1 MANDANEEQRNCKTC
16 FIIPLD
22 QAEVLNGEL
31 QEEDWQ
37 EPYLRY
43 LLQGMLPANRIQR
56 EKLRRYV
63 TRFKVVDG
71 KLFKRSFQER

>member
-1 MANDANEEQRNCKTC
+1 MANDAKEEQRNCKT
-16 FIIPLD
+16 FSVMPLD
-22 QAEVLNGEL
+22 QAEVLNDGL

-43 LLQGMLPANRIQR
+43 LLQGMLPADRIQR

-63 TRFKVVDG
+63 TIFKVVDG
-71 KLFKRSFQER
+71 KLFKRSFQGR

>member
-1 MANDANEEQRNCKTC
+1 MANDAKEEQRNCKT
-16 FIIPLD
+16 FSVMPLD
-22 QAEVLNGEL
+22 QVEVLNDGL

-43 LLQGMLPANRIQR
+43 LLQGMLPVDRIQR
-56 EKLRRYV
+56 ENLRRYV

-71 KLFKRSFQER
+71 KLFKRSFQGR

>member
-1 MANDANEEQRNCKTC
+1 MANDAKEEQRNCKT
-16 FIIPLD
+16 FSVMPLD
-22 QAEVLNGEL
+22 QVEVLNDGL

-71 KLFKRSFQER
+71 KLFKRSFQGR